1 MTRVRGK
8 SRTGGPFHRAGL
20 SFRADAWTVVDV
32 SDEVLA
38 VLRAEPWLDVR
49 DAPGAPDAVVAAP
62 ETDDLAGRL
71 RAALARIADLERQLE
86 ARRAAHEADLEALTA
101 PATAPTKGE

>member
-20 SFRADAWTVVDV
+20 SFRADAWTVVNV

-38 VLRAEPWLDVR
+38 VLRAEPWLDAR
-49 DAPGAPDAVVAAP
+49 DAPGASDAVVAAP

-71 RAALARIADLERQLE
+71 RAA
-86 ARRAAHEADLEALTA
+86 HEADLEALTA
-101 PATAPTKGE
+101 PVTAPTKGE